1 MKNLIYILFVISL
14 FIAGC
19 GDNAHDE
26 PTDENKEESETVEL
40 TGMQMETAGIKLG
53 KLEKRNMRNMIK
65 ANGILE
71 LPPQNKANISP
82 LMGGTVKD
90 ILVIEG
96 DFVEEGQTL
105 VKMQH
110 PDFIQLQQDYLEA
123 VNKQNFLK
131 VDYERKK
138 SLYGENISSGKEF
151 QKVEMEY
158 KTNISQ
164 IKSLKA
170 KLEMLNLNV
179 AEIENNE
186 IAPYFILKA
195 PFHGYI
201 RNIETSIGAFVEP
214 NETIIEILDNHHIH
228 IDLLVYEND
237 INKIEEG
244 QTVTFKVTSSKDF
257 EYKAK
262 VFAVGKAFEDELKA
276 VRVHAEIENP
286 DNELLPGM
294 YVDARIIIDNA
305 ESYVLPETALL
316 REGDANYI
324 FVQEEDNAD
333 EDHSENEE
341 HFRFRKLPVK
351 IGVIDRGYT
360 EIFPSAGIRENSVIV
375 LEGSYYIDAEMN
387 KGEGGHHH

>member
-1 MKNLIYILFVISL
+1 MKNLIYSLLVILFALS
-14 FIAGC
+14 C
-19 GDNAHDE
+19 EDHSHDE
-26 PTDENKEESETVEL
+26 QTDEHKEESETVEL
-40 TGMQMETAGIKLG
+40 TGTQMETAGIKLG
-53 KLEKRNMRNMIK
+53 KLEKRNMRDMVK

-96 DFVEEGQTL
+96 DFIEEGQTL

-158 KTNISQ
+158 KTNLSQ

-170 KLEMLNLNV
+170 KLEMLNFNV
-179 AEIENNE
+179 AEIENSE

-195 PFHGYI
+195 PFHGYV
-201 RNIETSIGAFVEP
+201 REIETSIGSFVEP
-214 NETIIEILDNHHIH
+214 NQRIIEILDNHHIH
-228 IDLLVYEND
+228 IDLLVYERD
-237 INKIEEG
+237 INKVKVG
-244 QTVTFKVTSSKDF
+244 QKVNFKVASADDS
-257 EYKAK
+257 EYQAE
-262 VFAVGKAFEDELKA
+262 VFAVGKAFENELKA

-294 YVDARIIIDNA
+294 YVDARIITENS

-316 REGDANYI
+316 REGDDNYV
-324 FVQEEDNAD
+324 FVKEEEEHA
-333 EDHSENEE
+333 EDE
-341 HFRFRKLPVK
+341 HFRFRKAPVN
-351 IGVIDRGYT
+351 IGVLDGGYA
-360 EIFPSAGIRENSVIV
+360 EIFPNSGINENSVIV